1 MYWFFSHLGD
11 TYLGRCLAGFDP
23 DGEDIDT
30 LPPHFK
36 EGMENEHIAGAMQLS
51 YGGIL
56 KKYPNIESVLLLF
69 LASIVIV
76 YHADTF
82 IRPYVNANSKHPF
95 NDIAILHRP
104 ELLNNLRELV
114 TLEPG
119 GSVQQATGVPRYTK
133 ILKFIRKIGEENNR
147 GLERVERAIES
158 IPMSV
163 RSAIDDLAV
172 AGGNVT
178 AQMVYDALEQVSQNV
193 KEVVKNEVR
202 TEVIAAMQELRDLLP
217 PPAATP
223 IRAHRPQINMDLGNA
238 GTVYPQY
245 SYVDPHAKGVKK
257 VGRENVY
264 VVPSGF
270 EFSSPSLRNAWIFW
284 FYGKVENQSQKSDGS
299 LYSTPVKP
307 YRFIEPKM
315 LPEKLRKTF
324 NNCWCP
330 ILDYMQRAVEADD
343 SVTVPLPTAPSTE
356 FINITYEIAMNV
368 LKSEHPNLFTRSGH
382 SSWTVATWSKELRN
396 SKKRKHGACA

>member
-1 MYWFFSHLGD
+1 
-11 TYLGRCLAGFDP
+11 
-23 DGEDIDT
+23 
-30 LPPHFK
+30 
-36 EGMENEHIAGAMQLS
+36 
-51 YGGIL
+51 
-56 KKYPNIESVLLLF
+56 
-69 LASIVIV
+69 
-76 YHADTF
+76 
-82 IRPYVNANSKHPF
+82 
-95 NDIAILHRP
+95 
-104 ELLNNLRELV
+104 
-114 TLEPG
+114 
-119 GSVQQATGVPRYTK
+119 
-133 ILKFIRKIGEENNR
+133 
-147 GLERVERAIES
+147 
-158 IPMSV
+158 
-163 RSAIDDLAV
+163 
-172 AGGNVT
+172 
-178 AQMVYDALEQVSQNV
+178 
-193 KEVVKNEVR
+193 
-202 TEVIAAMQELRDLLP
+202 
-217 PPAATP
+217 
-223 IRAHRPQINMDLGNA
+223 MDLGNA

-284 FYGKVENQSQKSDGS
+284 FYGKVDNQSQKSDGS